1 MVIRIK
7 FTHFSPLNS
16 PISVHFSSL
25 IPKMLI
31 SVPSYHLLL
40 DHIQFTLIH
49 GHNIPGTY
57 AILLFRALNFTFSM
71 RLTQNWVLFH
81 FGPPKASFFLELL
94 VIALCSSPVAYWTS
108 SNQLNS
114 TSGVILFIYLF
125 IFFAILSYSWGS
137 HGKSFI
143 GFIMLCKPLCH
154 DKVVTH

>member
-1 MVIRIK
+1 MVIWIK

-114 TSGVILFIYLF
+114 TSGVIFCFFFCHFILFMGF
-125 IFFAILSYSWGS
+125 SWQEL
-137 HGKSFI
+137 HRFHYV
-143 GFIMLCKPLCH
+143 MQAPLPWQSC
-154 DKVVTH
+154 DPLRW